1 MLVDVKTLTGNWDA
15 GYALHKHVLST
26 TYLGD
31 DEHGHPR
38 FDTVRSEPGEAL
50 YKLKYRSDWTQ
61 VGPLADQLRQSLLP
75 RFREVGLIVPMPPTV
90 HRVRQPVAEIAT
102 QLGRLAEL
110 PVFTDLLSKTAC
122 VGAPQLK
129 NLTGKDEKAAALAGC
144 FAVKDAIG
152 GNGPWNALLLDDLFD
167 TGASM
172 EAACTALRAYPKI
185 GRIYAATITKT

>member
-1 MLVDVKTLTGNWDA
+1 MLLDVRTLTGNWDA
-15 GYALHKHVLST
+15 GYALHKHVLSS

-38 FDTVRSEPGEAL
+38 FETARSEPGEAL

-75 RFREVGLIVPMPPTV
+75 RFAEVGLIVPMPPTV
-90 HRVRQPVAEIAT
+90 HRVRQPVIEIAT
-102 QLGRLAEL
+102 QLGHLAGL
-110 PVFTDLLSKTAC
+110 PVFTDLLSKTAP

-129 NLTGKDEKAAALAGC
+129 NLTGKEEKVAALAGC
-144 FAVKDAIG
+144 FAVKDVIG
-152 GNGPWNALLLDDLFD
+152 GNGRWNALLLDDLFD

-172 EAACTALRAYPKI
+172 EAACAALRSHPKI
-185 GRIYAATITKT
+185 GKIYAATITKT